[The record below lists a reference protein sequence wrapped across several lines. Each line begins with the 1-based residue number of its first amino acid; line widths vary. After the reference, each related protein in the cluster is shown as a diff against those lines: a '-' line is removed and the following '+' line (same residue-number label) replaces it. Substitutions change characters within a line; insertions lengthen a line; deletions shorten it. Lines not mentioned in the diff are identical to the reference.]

1 MHVLSLLKGD
11 IKVHYIQGLGNLTN
25 SKKISTIVNRPPLQ
39 FPKGIQIFNDMG
51 LQSY

>member
-1 MHVLSLLKGD
+1 MHVFSLFKGD
-11 IKVHYIQGLGNLTN
+11 IKVHYIQGLGNLPN
-25 SKKISTIVNRPPLQ
+25 PKKFNNCQKPPLQ